1 MQAIAHR
8 LLPHLSQLCVH
19 KLGSQI
25 VYKLINQTSED
36 VAQEMI
42 LVQLQ
47 HEHILVD
54 ILSDQVRGLVFIQKL
69 IACPSL
75 KSDQCRQLSTKVCTE
90 LEKLNGPGHKKLLA
104 LLLEANNNN
113 DHENDDNTQ

>member
-1 MQAIAHR
+1 MQVIAHR

-25 VYKLINQTSED
+25 VYKLVNQNSED

-42 LVQLQ
+42 LDQLQ
-47 HEHILVD
+47 REHVLFD

-75 KSDQCRQLSTKVCTE
+75 SLEQRSQLLDKVCTE

-104 LLLEANNNN
+104 LLLEAHNNE
-113 DHENDDNTQ
+113 HENDDNTQ

>member
-25 VYKLINQTSED
+25 VYKLVNQVSED

-42 LVQLQ
+42 LAQL
-47 HEHILVD
+47 EHHLTD

-75 KSDQCRQLSTKVCTE
+75 KSEQRRQLSTKVCTE
-90 LEKLNGPGHKKLLA
+90 LEQLNGPGHKKLLA
-104 LLLEANNNN
+104 LLLDNNG
-113 DHENDDNTQ
+113 DNTQ